1 MDILIYFIKFN
12 FICLITPHTYLE
24 SIDLLEKV
32 QLSFTRRLPGYL
44 DLTI

>member
-12 FICLITPHTYLE
+12 FIRLITPHTYLE